1 MKKQRTHLKDLSLA
15 ALLTAVLVLSSFL
28 CIPVGDG
35 RISLQFLAVLL
46 IGGLLPMKYALLS
59 ILSYLTL
66 GALGLPVFAGF
77 GAGLGVLFGPTGG
90 FLLGFLPSVLV
101 FDLLCRKKRSFP
113 SFLVSG
119 LLALSCCYLS
129 GSVWY
134 LIYLPEHSLLTT
146 LSVCILPYLLPDL
159 LKILLASLVL
169 CALKGRRISSRQDAD

>member
-1 MKKQRTHLKDLSLA
+1 MHSGGRRAHQPSVPCSPSHRRPA
-15 ALLTAVLVLSSFL
+15 ALEIRPAVHPFLSCPGGTGTARFCGLWCRVGGSFWPHGRLSFGLSSV
-28 CIPVGDG
+28 CPC
-35 RISLQFLAVLL
+35 
-46 IGGLLPMKYALLS
+46 
-59 ILSYLTL
+59 
-66 GALGLPVFAGF
+66 
-77 GAGLGVLFGPTGG
+77 
-90 FLLGFLPSVLV
+90 

-119 LLALSCCYLS
+119 LLALSCCYLL